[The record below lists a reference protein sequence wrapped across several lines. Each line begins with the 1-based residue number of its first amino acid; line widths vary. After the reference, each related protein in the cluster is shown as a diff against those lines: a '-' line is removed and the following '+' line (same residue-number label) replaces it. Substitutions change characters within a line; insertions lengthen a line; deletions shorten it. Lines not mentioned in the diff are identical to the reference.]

1 MAAILVAENVST
13 LSDKPVA
20 KRSTREGSDRS
31 RDPCRLL
38 EEIVNRPGSTWQ
50 RKIFLAGG
58 WILGVMTHPS
68 TVVMVSTVRRR
79 IDRKWRRGPDCQ
91 SYLNQ
96 LSSIPSGRF
105 RHTRW
110 RRCADPSREF
120 PPQFN
125 TRGQDVTSSDSSR
138 RFSRLPRAAYP
149 TNRQRDD
156 HHVSFSRHNFSARHA
171 PVPTEASC
179 AKGRCHHQGLYGR
192 HELGSAESSTDL
204 RKRSRRCHRGGPP
217 VGGQG

>member
-1 MAAILVAENVST
+1 MAAILVAENVNT

-58 WILGVMTHPS
+58 WIRGVMTHPS
-68 TVVMVSTVRRR
+68 TVDDGFDGSSTHRS
-79 IDRKWRRGPDCQ
+79 KMEAGPDCQ
-91 SYLNQ
+91 SYLHQ

-179 AKGRCHHQGLYGR
+179 A
-192 HELGSAESSTDL
+192 
-204 RKRSRRCHRGGPP
+204 
-217 VGGQG
+217 

>member
-1 MAAILVAENVST
+1 MRVLIDRGIPAAFWRKLLTGPVLPGNERFFDGSST
-13 LSDKPVA
+13 L
-20 KRSTREGSDRS
+20 
-31 RDPCRLL
+31 
-38 EEIVNRPGSTWQ
+38 
-50 RKIFLAGG
+50 
-58 WILGVMTHPS
+58 
-68 TVVMVSTVRRR
+68 
-79 IDRKWRRGPDCQ
+79 DRKWRRGPDCQ

>member
-1 MAAILVAENVST
+1 MRVL
-13 LSDKPVA
+13 
-20 KRSTREGSDRS
+20 
-31 RDPCRLL
+31 
-38 EEIVNRPGSTWQ
+38 
-50 RKIFLAGG
+50 
-58 WILGVMTHPS
+58 
-68 TVVMVSTVRRR
+68 
-79 IDRKWRRGPDCQ
+79 IDRGIPAAFWRKLLTGPVLPGNERFFDGSSTHRSKWRRGPDCQ

-96 LSSIPSGRF
+96 LSSIPSERF

>member
-1 MAAILVAENVST
+1 MAAILVAENVNT

-58 WILGVMTHPS
+58 WIRGVMTHPS
-68 TVVMVSTVRRR
+68 TVDDGFDGSSTHRS
-79 IDRKWRRGPDCQ
+79 KMEAGPDCQ
-91 SYLNQ
+91 SYLHQ

>member
-1 MAAILVAENVST
+1 MRVLIDRGIPAAFWRKLLTGPVLPGNERFYVSG
-13 LSDKPVA
+13 P
-20 KRSTREGSDRS
+20 
-31 RDPCRLL
+31 
-38 EEIVNRPGSTWQ
+38 NQ
-50 RKIFLAGG
+50 
-58 WILGVMTHPS
+58 
-68 TVVMVSTVRRR
+68 TVVWELKVYLSFRRFVDASIENGGGDHTAR
-79 IDRKWRRGPDCQ
+79 VI
-91 SYLNQ
+91 SISSALYL
-96 LSSIPSGRF
+96 SGRF

>member
-1 MAAILVAENVST
+1 MRVLIDRGIPAAFWRKLLTGPVLPGNERFYVSG
-13 LSDKPVA
+13 P
-20 KRSTREGSDRS
+20 
-31 RDPCRLL
+31 
-38 EEIVNRPGSTWQ
+38 NQ
-50 RKIFLAGG
+50 
-58 WILGVMTHPS
+58 
-68 TVVMVSTVRRR
+68 TVVWELKVYLSFRRFVDASIENGGGDQTAR
-79 IDRKWRRGPDCQ
+79 VI
-91 SYLNQ
+91 SISSALYLA
-96 LSSIPSGRF
+96 SGRF

>member
-1 MAAILVAENVST
+1 MRVLIDRGIPAAFWRKLLTGPVLPGNERFYVSG
-13 LSDKPVA
+13 P
-20 KRSTREGSDRS
+20 
-31 RDPCRLL
+31 
-38 EEIVNRPGSTWQ
+38 NQ
-50 RKIFLAGG
+50 
-58 WILGVMTHPS
+58 
-68 TVVMVSTVRRR
+68 TVVWELKVYLSFRRFVDASIENGGGDQTAR
-79 IDRKWRRGPDCQ
+79 VI
-91 SYLNQ
+91 SISSALYL
-96 LSSIPSGRF
+96 SGRF